1 MITTH
6 RIRLLAL
13 ALSIASLATPA
24 AARTTD
30 TPTFGVWM
38 AQWAQY
44 GRQSA
49 AERLPC
55 LRADKTSCKGAFSSS
70 LAARA
75 SGPSSHAAKSA
86 KPKRYDLNRKGAQRA
101 KVTNYTTSTAANA
114 PSPFSWVSGGL
125 VLSFAGS
132 NRLLTVAP
140 GADHESAGVTV
151 RSLGTY
157 LKDMQLRT
165 DEPTPVVTDV
175 AAGVGNNAYGA
186 LYDFEDEGGVGEN
199 QRGFQEI
206 SSLVGAQALLLT
218 SAAVPEPGTLL
229 LIGAGLLA
237 LRLATQ
243 RRSPRGAGLPG
254 AV

>member
-1 MITTH
+1 M
-6 RIRLLAL
+6 
-13 ALSIASLATPA
+13 
-24 AARTTD
+24 
-30 TPTFGVWM
+30 
-38 AQWAQY
+38 
-44 GRQSA
+44 
-49 AERLPC
+49 
-55 LRADKTSCKGAFSSS
+55 
-70 LAARA
+70 
-75 SGPSSHAAKSA
+75 
-86 KPKRYDLNRKGAQRA
+86 
-101 KVTNYTTSTAANA
+101 
-114 PSPFSWVSGGL
+114 
-125 VLSFAGS
+125 LSFAGS